1 LPPVSRTESAADR
14 RGRSGFRR
22 HDLHAFGTVRLNGRL
37 FRHGNVNGIPAIC
50 AGMPASGS
58 RSHDRA
64 APQNHGGNGEGLG
77 EAREGGRPGRR
88 SRVALSGFCLGV
100 LELPLPC
107 QAEPYLR
114 HMQQAGPGFRVME
127 RTRHLQALGGVA
139 SILVGSPHR
148 VPSADLAERE
158 SGPDVPVASWAF
170 TRFSRALSR
179 RAGRQPGFWVSH
191 CRRDTGG
198 GALPRRPDVEPRQ
211 SGL

>member
-1 LPPVSRTESAADR
+1 
-14 RGRSGFRR
+14 
-22 HDLHAFGTVRLNGRL
+22 
-37 FRHGNVNGIPAIC
+37 
-50 AGMPASGS
+50 
-58 RSHDRA
+58 
-64 APQNHGGNGEGLG
+64 
-77 EAREGGRPGRR
+77 
-88 SRVALSGFCLGV
+88 

-107 QAEPYLR
+107 QAEPDLR

-127 RTRHLQALGGVA
+127 RTRHLQALGGVT